1 MGRGIERRKIF
12 LSDTDRNDFI
22 DRLSALA
29 QDGAME
35 IYAWVLRPIIFI
47 CFVKERVAEKYNVSI
62 GELRSGGR
70 RRAVVKAR
78 RAMSWIGVREL
89 GYSGA
94 EGTKRKTRNSPLRT
108 RNPDQW
114 EVP

>member
-1 MGRGIERRKIF
+1 M
-12 LSDTDRNDFI
+12 
-22 DRLSALA
+22 
-29 QDGAME
+29 
-35 IYAWVLRPIIFI
+35 
-47 CFVKERVAEKYNVSI
+47 AEKYNVYM

-78 RAMSWIGVREL
+78 RKMSWIGVREL

-108 RNPDQW
+108 CNPEQW
-114 EVP
+114 EMP